1 MNELEVVGRDAMAG
15 TDVDVVEAT
24 GRRQSND
31 SEQLMR
37 IVLHVRTDTG
47 VFIMPC
53 MIYYYSTKI
62 KACLAGRLMLTSYLP
77 LITRRAYLCCLTF
90 HCSVRTGRAY

>member
-1 MNELEVVGRDAMAG
+1 MNELEVVGRNAVAG

-24 GRRQSND
+24 ERQSND

-53 MIYYYSTKI
+53 MFITATTKVEY
-62 KACLAGRLMLTSYLP
+62 M
-77 LITRRAYLCCLTF
+77 F
-90 HCSVRTGRAY
+90 GRAING

>member
-31 SEQLMR
+31 LEQLMR

-53 MIYYYSTKI
+53 MIYYYSTLDESMFGRAI
-62 KACLAGRLMLTSYLP
+62 NADQLPDTYPTCLPVLLDLP
-77 LITRRAYLCCLTF
+77 L
-90 HCSVRTGRAY
+90 